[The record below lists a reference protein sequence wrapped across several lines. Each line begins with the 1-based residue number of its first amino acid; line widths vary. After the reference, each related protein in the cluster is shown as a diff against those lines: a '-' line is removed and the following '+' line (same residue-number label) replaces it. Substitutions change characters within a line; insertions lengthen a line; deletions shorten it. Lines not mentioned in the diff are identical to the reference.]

1 MIKNH
6 SQRINYYEMN
16 SVVVSIFFFVAA
28 SIVAGS
34 TSLRNDYDIYC
45 IGNCAKDLKTNK
57 TSPGMLFSN

>member
-1 MIKNH
+1 
-6 SQRINYYEMN
+6 MN